1 MRPLRL
7 ARDRQ
12 VRPRRFGLPLF
23 ALPLFAV
30 AAPQA
35 GEALAHAERGSASA
49 ALEVCYNY
57 GCLSRSAVVFS
68 SGELAQVRELLGSAT
83 NAVQERALLGRV
95 VGMMLG
101 WAGQRSP
108 IAADRGGNLADDGIH
123 GKMDCIDHSTTTT
136 GLLRLL
142 GEQGW
147 LRFHRVLEPVK
158 RTRGLIFDHFSAQI
172 EEISPSE
179 DAGFAA
185 QPAAIEMTDTLSRRW
200 VVDSWFVDNGQ
211 PAPVL
216 ALINWQSGEDPDDD
230 RREY

>member
-1 MRPLRL
+1 MPPLRL
-7 ARDRQ
+7 AHDRH
-12 VRPRRFGLPLF
+12 VRPRRLALPLL

-30 AAPQA
+30 AAPQDR
-35 GEALAHAERGSASA
+35 EALAHAGSGSASA
-49 ALEVCYNY
+49 ALEICYNY
-57 GCLSRSAVVFS
+57 GCLSRSEVVFS
-68 SGELAQVRELLGSAT
+68 NGEMARVRELLDSAT

-95 VGMMLG
+95 VGLMLG
-101 WAGQRSP
+101 WAGERSP
-108 IAADRGGNLADDGIH
+108 IAADRGGNLADEAVH

-142 GEQGW
+142 AEQGW
-147 LRFHRVLEPVK
+147 LRFHRVLDPVK

-172 EEISPSE
+172 EEIAPGE
-179 DAGFAA
+179 TTGFAA
-185 QPAAIEMTDTLSRRW
+185 QAEATTDALSRRW